1 MRYNSIKPCAKT
13 DIERGYFM
21 ANNILI
27 SPILKW
33 VGGKRQLLADIMPLI
48 SKKCSTYV
56 EPFVGGGAVF
66 FELQPKKAIINDY
79 NAELINVYMTV
90 RDFPEELI
98 STLEEHNKLNSEE
111 YFYKLRALDRS
122 PEYVEMSSIKKAA
135 RIIYLNKTCYNGL
148 YRVNAAGQ
156 FNSPYGKYKN
166 PNIVNAT
173 TIRAMS
179 KYLQNP
185 KITIK
190 QGDYKLAL
198 KGLRKGAFVYLDPP
212 YMPISSSS
220 SFTGYTENG
229 FTYEQHVELK
239 NECDKLRE
247 KGISFLQ
254 SNSDCPE
261 IRKLYKDYEI
271 KTVQAKRSIN
281 SKANKRGDISE
292 VLIYYVPEG
301 K

>member
-1 MRYNSIKPCAKT
+1 MPS
-13 DIERGYFM
+13 
-21 ANNILI
+21 NILI
-27 SPILKW
+27 SPIVKW

-48 SKKCSTYV
+48 DRNCSTYV

-79 NAELINVYMTV
+79 NSELINVYTTV
-90 RDFPEELI
+90 RDFPEQLI
-98 STLEEHNKLNSEE
+98 KKLEEHKNKNSEE
-111 YFYKLRALDRS
+111 YFYELRAFDRKS
-122 PEYVEMSSIKKAA
+122 EYASMSRVEKAA

-173 TIRAMS
+173 TIKAMS

-185 KITIK
+185 QIKIK
-190 QGDYKLAL
+190 EGDYRDAL

-229 FTYEQHVELK
+229 FSYEQQVELK
-239 NECDKLRE
+239 KECDKLRE
-247 KGISFLQ
+247 KGIAFLQ
-254 SNSDCPE
+254 SNSDCQE
-261 IRKLYKDYEI
+261 IRELYKEYDI
-271 KTVQAKRSIN
+271 KTVQAKRTIN
-281 SKANKRGDISE
+281 SNANKRSEISE
-292 VLIYYVPEG
+292 VLIYYAP
-301 K
+301 KKR